1 MNLLFSSNLRDKMSL
16 GRIAVV
22 ALVGF
27 THASGIVA
35 FGEFL
40 LSYTF
45 FWPLRWSTGIKKRQA
60 FIIIIV

>member
-1 MNLLFSSNLRDKMSL
+1 MSL

-22 ALVGF
+22 ALVRF

-40 LSYTF
+40 LSYILF
-45 FWPLRWSTGIKKRQA
+45 FVRYEFSMIFR
-60 FIIIIV
+60 